1 LICLGIFAVKVPRL
15 KSRSPVVFLGTVI
28 RVLNK
33 VKGGGVAGF
42 AADPC
47 RPFTVL

>member
-1 LICLGIFAVKVPRL
+1 LL
-15 KSRSPVVFLGTVI
+15 FLESGHCPFFFRTVI

-33 VKGGGVAGF
+33 VKGGGVAGS